1 MLFLHFS
8 IQLPTVTQN
17 LTHPLH
23 VGNFLLHLPRIAI
36 GERTSLQEG
45 SWCKLLN
52 QWHMG
57 RCFLEPKTL
66 PLSPSDQL
74 ENGVVLTQIKGVTG
88 AWLCLAC
95 VAAHWVCEPLGGASA
110 PFHWAVPQLWDKC
123 PKKVPAEPFFRTPS
137 TCLFGKDTQG
147 GDGPAPF

>member
-1 MLFLHFS
+1 MSPHPKIFQSFSPKGRDSLHNHHSFKKITQQTFQRSSVLFLHFS
-8 IQLPTVTQN
+8 IQLPIVTQN

-52 QWHMG
+52 YWHMG

-74 ENGVVLTQIKGVTG
+74 ENRVVLTQHQGSYWSLAVSG
-88 AWLCLAC
+88 LCC
-95 VAAHWVCEPLGGASA
+95 RSLG
-110 PFHWAVPQLWDKC
+110 L
-123 PKKVPAEPFFRTPS
+123 
-137 TCLFGKDTQG
+137 
-147 GDGPAPF
+147 